1 MKKKTKVLIS
11 ISVGL
16 LIILIVLLACKD
28 ILIKQGVKIGVKTAL
43 GLEMDIGKLKVGLL
57 SSMIHIEDMKIYNP
71 KGFGS
76 ESLADIPLIYVDYDL
91 GSVIRGKI
99 HCPEIE
105 INIKEV
111 AVVKNEQGEL
121 NLNKIKS
128 IADKNAPDQAQEET
142 APPAEEKA
150 GGKDKKELDMQIDKL
165 VLTIGQVRFLEYQGQ
180 EKPKERTMMI
190 GLDHE
195 VFNDLNSIGEIVRV
209 IVLKTVMTAGLKNI
223 GLAVD
228 KLSCGLESAA
238 GLGLEGLNEA
248 GEIVKKGTGELTEQA
263 GKLKDKTKETLKKLN
278 IFNK

>member
-1 MKKKTKVLIS
+1 MKKKTKILIS
-11 ISVGL
+11 IGVGL

-71 KGFGS
+71 KGFGP

-121 NLNKIKS
+121 NLNEIKS
-128 IADKNAPDQAQEET
+128 IADKSAPEQAQEET
-142 APPAEEKA
+142 APADKK
-150 GGKDKKELDMQIDKL
+150 KDDHKKELEMQIDKL
-165 VLTIGQVRFLEYQGQ
+165 VLTIGQVRFLDYSNE

-238 GLGLEGLNEA
+238 G
-248 GEIVKKGTGELTEQA
+248 ELTEQA